1 MNANQPEKLLP
12 PADRN
17 KLVADFGIFSL
28 QVSAAAFVILILSGF
43 PVPCVG
49 ATVHHSDGSL
59 ADLRSAINQAQDGD
73 TITLP
78 AGTFSWTSGLDV
90 TKGITLQGETT
101 ITGAGTSSPIVNDVT
116 IIKDD
121 TPRTHSSQILNVNIT
136 STQSF
141 RMTGITFTHGA
152 SANRA
157 TSDGAFRFIG
167 RGNSPVMNCRI
178 DHCHFDSLNQSK
190 LIWASG
196 WNYGVADHNVFNM
209 AANSQ
214 SFYVTQ
220 DQYGGTSQRGGNGAW
235 ADYPWFGTEK
245 FFFIEDNT
253 INRTGLPHGHSMADS
268 LMGGRYVIRHN
279 YIINAIPANHGTEGG
294 PVRGARAQEVYDNTF
309 ELTVASTGGLQR
321 SGTSLWHDNTFI
333 GIEPKGDTVCGLANY
348 REGPSRPHPVWGI
361 ADGTSVWDANDTEGN
376 GTFVEGHSPYL
387 FASGTAATASTPS
400 GAGYLFTVSGNPNW
414 TTNQWAGYSIKNPRR
429 TGAYGSFIMSNTS
442 NTITYFRYN
451 GRDTGGHYLDFAV
464 GDPFEIRR
472 ILRMMDQNGSGKGDQ
487 LTGAPNPINRVTG
500 KASYN
505 HQVVEPCYSWNNIY
519 TPNGHALGYHIVGYP
534 TTKLGV
540 DYFNLGGGLPA
551 DSTPAAVSSRYTAAL
566 NGVAYT
572 GTFTYPHPLVS
583 GNPTPRPA
591 LHEVPATLPEKKSKK
606 AKNEEKEAKKI
617 GE

>member
-17 KLVADFGIFSL
+17 KLVADVGIPSL

-59 ADLRSAINQAQDGD
+59 ADVRSAINQAQDGD

-136 STQSF
+136 SAQSF

-253 INRTGLPHGHSMADS
+253 INRTGLPHGH
-268 LMGGRYVIRHN
+268 
-279 YIINAIPANHGTEGG
+279 
-294 PVRGARAQEVYDNTF
+294 
-309 ELTVASTGGLQR
+309 
-321 SGTSLWHDNTFI
+321 
-333 GIEPKGDTVCGLANY
+333 
-348 REGPSRPHPVWGI
+348 
-361 ADGTSVWDANDTEGN
+361 
-376 GTFVEGHSPYL
+376 
-387 FASGTAATASTPS
+387 
-400 GAGYLFTVSGNPNW
+400 
-414 TTNQWAGYSIKNPRR
+414 
-429 TGAYGSFIMSNTS
+429 
-442 NTITYFRYN
+442 
-451 GRDTGGHYLDFAV
+451 
-464 GDPFEIRR
+464 
-472 ILRMMDQNGSGKGDQ
+472 
-487 LTGAPNPINRVTG
+487 
-500 KASYN
+500 
-505 HQVVEPCYSWNNIY
+505 
-519 TPNGHALGYHIVGYP
+519 
-534 TTKLGV
+534 
-540 DYFNLGGGLPA
+540 
-551 DSTPAAVSSRYTAAL
+551 
-566 NGVAYT
+566 
-572 GTFTYPHPLVS
+572 
-583 GNPTPRPA
+583 
-591 LHEVPATLPEKKSKK
+591 
-606 AKNEEKEAKKI
+606 
-617 GE
+617 